1 MSYEIREDEE
11 QEVKFQEITE
21 LLVGAG
27 YFRARIKGLAPFDKV
42 VGGLTWCILNCAV
55 DIDVDLLYHENSSIG
70 KKIALTEKI
79 VAVLP
84 KMKCPHRIEPHQIQG
99 LDFINIFP
107 VVQWLVKKALET
119 RAEREVF
126 NRSYTM
132 REFEKL
138 SNNKLENR
146 TVSSIVKEANEEN
159 RPRRKLQP
167 LKPFTDKE
175 SSVRVMLT
183 LLEYKDRNMKLN
195 QDETDGENED
205 QEESIRDM
213 TEKKNKI
220 RIDANAISDI
230 LSKRNEEL
238 KDATNEYLEMI
249 KNEEKKKE
257 ETSSSIAVTIENMKI
272 KQDNLEKKLDAITN
286 EEQKEVDKKETL
298 EKEIDESEANFIG
311 IFESIQSSTPQQH
324 QELLAKMKKL
334 ISMNEKL
341 KKNDSDFRLNCKNEL
356 DELQA
361 RNEEALAHYQKV
373 AAEDES
379 SNAGNEMK
387 MELNSKR
394 KKLAEQSRLCLE
406 LERKIDRIPSR
417 SELAQY
423 QRRFVEL
430 YGQMDSTQNE
440 TQHFFDMYNNLGQQ
454 LAAIEKEIQLMNSI
468 QETFVTISVQKH
480 NKYEVQTSLPYFGVK
495 LRKK

>member
-1 MSYEIREDEE
+1 M
-11 QEVKFQEITE
+11 
-21 LLVGAG
+21 
-27 YFRARIKGLAPFDKV
+27 
-42 VGGLTWCILNCAV
+42 
-55 DIDVDLLYHENSSIG
+55 
-70 KKIALTEKI
+70 
-79 VAVLP
+79 
-84 KMKCPHRIEPHQIQG
+84 
-99 LDFINIFP
+99 
-107 VVQWLVKKALET
+107 
-119 RAEREVF
+119 
-126 NRSYTM
+126 
-132 REFEKL
+132 
-138 SNNKLENR
+138 
-146 TVSSIVKEANEEN
+146 VS
-159 RPRRKLQP
+159 
-167 LKPFTDKE
+167 
-175 SSVRVMLT
+175 
-183 LLEYKDRNMKLN
+183 
-195 QDETDGENED
+195 
-205 QEESIRDM
+205 
-213 TEKKNKI
+213 

-238 KDATNEYLEMI
+238 KDATNEYLEMV

-286 EEQKEVDKKETL
+286 EEQKEVGKKETL
-298 EKEIDESEANFIG
+298 EKEIHESEANFLG

-387 MELNSKR
+387 MELNSK
-394 KKLAEQSRLCLE
+394 KQKLAEQSRLCLE

-480 NKYEVQTSLPYFGVK
+480 NKYEVQINI
-495 LRKK
+495 

>member
-138 SNNKLENR
+138 SNNRLENK

-175 SSVRVMLT
+175 GSVRVMLT
-183 LLEYKDRNMKLN
+183 LLEYKDRNMKMH
-195 QDETDGENED
+195 QDETDGQNED

-220 RIDANAISDI
+220 KIDANAISDI

-238 KDATNEYLEMI
+238 KDATNEYLEMV

-286 EEQKEVDKKETL
+286 DEQKVQD
-298 EKEIDESEANFIG
+298 DN
-311 IFESIQSSTPQQH
+311 
-324 QELLAKMKKL
+324 
-334 ISMNEKL
+334 
-341 KKNDSDFRLNCKNEL
+341 
-356 DELQA
+356 
-361 RNEEALAHYQKV
+361 
-373 AAEDES
+373 
-379 SNAGNEMK
+379 
-387 MELNSKR
+387 
-394 KKLAEQSRLCLE
+394 
-406 LERKIDRIPSR
+406 
-417 SELAQY
+417 
-423 QRRFVEL
+423 L
-430 YGQMDSTQNE
+430 YL
-440 TQHFFDMYNNLGQQ
+440 Y
-454 LAAIEKEIQLMNSI
+454 
-468 QETFVTISVQKH
+468 
-480 NKYEVQTSLPYFGVK
+480 
-495 LRKK
+495 